1 MTPVYE
7 EAITTGAN
15 WMGVASDDVRHFDE
29 FVVFRLLRCGTR
41 ILTDEA
47 IEKMTS
53 IQQQVRSFIA
63 SLSVCSI

>member
-1 MTPVYE
+1 
-7 EAITTGAN
+7 
-15 WMGVASDDVRHFDE
+15 MGVASDDVRHFDE

-47 IEKMTS
+47 IEKMRS

-63 SLSVCSI
+63 SLTECSI